1 MPLAGG
7 PLAFSACRVGAR
19 GREERWLP
27 AAELRRLAARD
38 DRVRARLDLLCAP
51 RPAFAGIEP
60 GGPAIMGVV
69 NATPDSFSDGG
80 LHDSP
85 DAAIAHG
92 ERLAAAGAELID
104 VGGES
109 TRPGAAPAAPEV
121 ERARALPVVAALA
134 AAGLSVSIDTRNA
147 ATMRA
152 ALAAGAVAVNDVSA
166 LAHDPES
173 LAAVA
178 EAGCCAVLM
187 HSAGDPRVMQDDPRY
202 DDVVLDVFDDLE
214 DRVAACRA
222 AGIPAGRLAVDP
234 GIGFGKTPAHN
245 MRLIESAAIFHGL
258 GCPLLIGAS
267 RKSTIAR
274 IAGGAARDAGRR
286 LPGSLALALA
296 AWERGAQV
304 VRVHDVEE
312 TAQARALWRALDDAV

>member
-1 MPLAGG
+1 MF
-7 PLAFSACRVGAR
+7 FSACRVVARGAR
-19 GREERWLP
+19 GREERWLSAP
-27 AAELRRLAARD
+27 ALRRLAARD

-51 RPAFAGIEP
+51 RPAFAGP
-60 GGPAIMGVV
+60 GAAAGPAIMGVV
-69 NATPDSFSDGG
+69 NVTPDSFSDGG

-92 ERLAAAGAELID
+92 GRLAAAGAELVD

-109 TRPGAAPAAPEV
+109 TRPGAAPVAPEV
-121 ERARALPVVAALA
+121 ERERALPVVAALA
-134 AAGLSVSIDTRNA
+134 AAGLAVSIDTRNA

-152 ALAAGAVAVNDVSA
+152 ALAAGAAAVNDVSA
-166 LAHDPES
+166 LAHDSGS

-178 EAGCCAVLM
+178 EAGCRAVLM
-187 HSAGDPRVMQDDPRY
+187 HSAGDPRTMQDDPRY
-202 DDVVLDVFDDLE
+202 DDVVLDVFDYLE

-222 AGIPAGRLAVDP
+222 AGIPVGRLAVDP

-245 MRLIESAAIFHGL
+245 MRLVESAAIFHGL
-258 GCPLLIGAS
+258 GCPLLVGAS
-267 RKSTIAR
+267 RKSAIAR